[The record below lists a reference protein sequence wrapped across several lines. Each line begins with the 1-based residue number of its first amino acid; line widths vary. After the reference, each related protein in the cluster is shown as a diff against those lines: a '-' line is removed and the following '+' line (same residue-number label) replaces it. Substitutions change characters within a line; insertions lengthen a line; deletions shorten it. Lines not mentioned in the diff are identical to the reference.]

1 MNAEQIS
8 DLARIRSRGV
18 NALERQW
25 LVSLQRL
32 SSAGLYEAGERSIA
46 TACHSPTALD
56 SLLRRL
62 GPNPAA
68 ELTRLLE
75 ECDASPQGLEQWLEA
90 VECVYKW
97 LDERSRKANL
107 GQVVGYLSCCC
118 AASPD
123 TDLKWTASEMLRQY
137 GMDRA

>member
-1 MNAEQIS
+1 MNAEKMH
-8 DLARIRSRGV
+8 DHARIRSRGV

-32 SSAGLYEAGERSIA
+32 SSAGLDEIGERSIA
-46 TACHSPTALD
+46 TACQSPTALD

-62 GPNPAA
+62 GANPAG
-68 ELTRLLE
+68 ELKRLLE
-75 ECDASPQGLEQWLEA
+75 ECDASPQGLEQWLVA

-97 LDERSRKANL
+97 LDERARKAEL
-107 GQVVGYLSCCC
+107 GQVIGYISCCS
-118 AASPD
+118 AANPD
-123 TDLKWTASEMLRQY
+123 SDLARTAEDMLRQY